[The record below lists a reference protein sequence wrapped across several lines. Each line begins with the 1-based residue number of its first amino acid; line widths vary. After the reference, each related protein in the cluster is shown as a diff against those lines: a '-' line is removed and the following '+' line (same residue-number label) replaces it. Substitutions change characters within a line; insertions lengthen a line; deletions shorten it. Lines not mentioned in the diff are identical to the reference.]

1 MDKFLLRLA
10 ELLLTELLEL
20 DGVCGGAP
28 IPGVVVPVEQCGL
41 GVRELHGLGG

>member
-20 DGVCGGAP
+20 DRVCGGAP
-28 IPGVVVPVEQCGL
+28 IPGVVVPVEESGFR
-41 GVRELHGLGG
+41 VR